1 MAEKIKLFVIDDSAI
16 VRNSIRLLVQNDKK
30 IELIGFANDPIF
42 AMEKFKRLG
51 MPDVIILDL
60 EMPRMDGITFLK
72 KIVSTTSVAVIICSG
87 YAEKGSTQAVEA
99 LSLGAIDIINKP
111 KLGINK
117 FIEESRRIIINS
129 IYTAAKAKDCK
140 VKKRIS
146 GNNIAQPKSQPKNI
160 IKKQPIN
167 SSTIFSNVTRSE
179 KIIVIGSSTGGV
191 QVLESIISLL
201 GSNRPPILIVQHMP
215 AGFTK
220 SFADRLNRKT
230 DSIVKEA
237 EDGELLR
244 RGHILVAPGGKQM
257 ILECKKDSYIVR
269 VLNGPKINHHRP
281 SVGALFR
288 SCINTSA
295 KNTVAFILTG
305 MGHDGAHEIKQ
316 IRDLGGMTYAQ
327 NEESCVVFGMPREAI
342 ALGGIDD
349 VLTPHE
355 IAMLINNMK

>member
-72 KIVSTTSVAVIICSG
+72 KIVSTTSIAVIICSG
-87 YAEKGSTQAVEA
+87 YAEKGSVQAVEA

-111 KLGINK
+111 KLGLNK
-117 FIEESRRIIINS
+117 FLEESRKSIVNS
-129 IYTAAKAKDCK
+129 IYAAAKAKDRK
-140 VKKRIS
+140 VKKEKS
-146 GNNIAQPKSQPKNI
+146 VNNILQIDTQSENL
-160 IKKQPIN
+160 IKKQN
-167 SSTIFSNVTRSE
+167 LNFSPMFPKVTTNE
-179 KIIVIGSSTGGV
+179 KVIVIGASTGGV
-191 QVLESIISLL
+191 QVLETIVSSLEL
-201 GSNRPPILIVQHMP
+201 NRPPILIVQHMP
-215 AGFTK
+215 MGFTK

-230 DSIVKEA
+230 TLVVKEA

-244 RGHILVAPGGKQM
+244 SGQILIAPGGKQM
-257 ILECKKDSYIVR
+257 ILDCKKDSYIVR

-288 SCINTSA
+288 SCVNTSA
-295 KNTVAFILTG
+295 KNTIAFILTG
-305 MGHDGAHEIKQ
+305 MGRDGAHEIKQ
-316 IRDLGGMTYAQ
+316 IRDSGGKTYAQ
-327 NEESCVVFGMPREAI
+327 NEESCVVFGMPKEAI
-342 ALGGIDD
+342 ALGGIDK
-349 VLTPHE
+349 VLTPRE
-355 IAMLINNMK
+355 IAMLINSIK